1 MLMKMHNFRKVL
13 IDHED
18 VVSGMSLVSFCNN
31 FEQPLQNTE
40 NLKFLRENI
49 YLPHKISV
57 QENPYS
63 KMF

>member
-1 MLMKMHNFRKVL
+1 M
-13 IDHED
+13 
-18 VVSGMSLVSFCNN
+18 SFCNA

-49 YLPHKISV
+49 YLPYKISI

-63 KMF
+63 KMFLTTFLFVSRFSKFCCTVCDKPDA